1 MCGRYFLNIE
11 LDKLANRYNINDIPD
26 ELINY
31 QGEIFPSNDAPVVYN
46 DTNKKKIGLM
56 NWGFRTPYS
65 NNLVINARSETVH
78 KKKLFKESFHTR
90 RCIIPVTG
98 FYEWKKLNDKKEK
111 YFINM
116 KKNEYFSL
124 AGIYN
129 IFNIGGNERM
139 AFTILTKDAPD
150 ELINIHDRIPVI
162 IQKGEEK
169 EWLENKFTPRI
180 FDFLSEKDLEFEA
193 KII

>member
-1 MCGRYFLNIE
+1 
-11 LDKLANRYNINDIPD
+11 
-26 ELINY
+26 
-31 QGEIFPSNDAPVVYN
+31 
-46 DTNKKKIGLM
+46 
-56 NWGFRTPYS
+56 
-65 NNLVINARSETVH
+65 
-78 KKKLFKESFHTR
+78 
-90 RCIIPVTG
+90 
-98 FYEWKKLNDKKEK
+98 
-111 YFINM
+111 
-116 KKNEYFSL
+116 
-124 AGIYN
+124 
-129 IFNIGGNERM
+129 M